1 MKRLIALVVVCFLVM
16 ISGLV
21 YADDLSN
28 DKAGELI
35 TESFKHGGFPM
46 QWGGSFMG
54 STLKQL
60 DKLEVIKLKSI
71 KVPDYASANCEKT
84 WIAVVH
90 ATGVSRTNNGPII
103 GNSDNK
109 FDREGTFL
117 MCLGFNDKWTIQLN
131 E

>member
-1 MKRLIALVVVCFLVM
+1 MKRLLALVVVCFLVM

-21 YADDLSN
+21 YADDLS
-28 DKAGELI
+28 DKKVVELI
-35 TESFKHGGFPM
+35 TESFKQGGFPM
-46 QWGGSFMG
+46 EWGGSYMG

-60 DKLEVIKLKSI
+60 DTLEVKKLKSI
-71 KVPDYASANCEKT
+71 MVPDYASAKCEKT

-103 GNSDNK
+103 GDSNNK

-117 MCLGFNDKWTIQLN
+117 MCLGFNDKWTIQLQQ
-131 E
+131 